1 MSVWNES
8 LSPYQIPGAQV
19 HPRPSV
25 GFDISFNH
33 MEHLLDAQRKA
44 QCDPGRHTNLY
55 LCEIPPLFCL
65 NSGIM

>member
-33 MEHLLDAQRKA
+33 MEHLLDAQ
-44 QCDPGRHTNLY
+44 
-55 LCEIPPLFCL
+55 
-65 NSGIM
+65 